1 MKYLSKGRNKMA
13 FIKRGI
19 GKIQKK
25 GKDLK
30 KILKHDEEEVI
41 DDSEISI
48 EEGNQKKKDKQRRN
62 NKTIKE
68 RDK

>member
-1 MKYLSKGRNKMA
+1 MA
-13 FIKRGI
+13 FIKKGI
-19 GKIQKK
+19 GGKIQKK

-41 DDSEISI
+41 DDSEVSI
-48 EEGNQKKKDKQRRN
+48 EEGNKKKKPSKQGKDN
-62 NKTIKE
+62 NGTKE